1 MDNNLS
7 GGYISNDNTLSG
19 IIDINANSVTAET
32 ITGVDGFFTNL
43 NVQNL
48 QIVGG
53 DGSLGIASWGS
64 FWSLATQTNASTSAV
79 NTMTYNNYDICNNKV
94 NIKSGSSSQ
103 IQVDLSGVY
112 NIQFSVQA
120 NITQGNNGVIYIWLR
135 VNGVNIASTNGKENI
150 TNANGHVI
158 SWNYI
163 LPLNAGDYIEL
174 VWSSTDIHC
183 QLLYEAASGSPTKP
197 AIPSVIL
204 TVQAVS
210 TNIKGDKGDQGIQGE
225 TGNQGNTGAA
235 GTNAT
240 VTVGSTITTAAGTPA
255 NVSNSGTASAAIFDF
270 QIPQGA
276 QGIQGPRGERGER
289 GSQAE
294 STLEAELSAAA
305 AAVSASA
312 AAVSAA
318 EAAAAGAEAGAI
330 AGAEAGTAAAEAVI
344 ADLEPRLVV
353 VEGKTAYQTAYTDV
367 GGDKHTEFDGIVEIN
382 TNDGFQRITL
392 DGTVGGKILVGTS
405 SGFQTEIQQS
415 LIKTQALTAS
425 TIDSLDSASAL
436 NIGNT
441 ATNVVIKNN
450 TTINDSTITIQQTG
464 SAGTQISTLGV
475 ITQSINTNYIEPPNA
490 LESLYIGQTA
500 TEINIG
506 NYITGTSGI
515 PQINLYGKVNFDP
528 TEICSSF
535 IQFIT

>member
-32 ITGVDGFFTNL
+32 ITGIDGYFTNL

-112 NIQFSVQA
+112 NIQFSAQT
-120 NITQGNNGVIYIWLR
+120 NITQGSNGTIYIWLR

-150 TNANGHVI
+150 GNANGQI
-158 SWNYI
+158 IAWNYI
-163 LPLNAGDYIEL
+163 LPLNALDYVEL

-197 AIPSVIL
+197 AVPSVIL

-225 TGNQGNTGAA
+225 KGNQGNTGGA

-240 VTVGSTITTAAGTPA
+240 VTVGSTITTAAGTQA

-276 QGIQGPRGERGER
+276 KGDKGERGERGEK

-294 STLEAELSAAA
+294 STLEAEAAAVAAGISATAAA
-305 AAVSASA
+305 ASA
-312 AAVSAA
+312 AQAA
-318 EAAAAGAEAGAI
+318 TAGAI
-330 AGAEAGTAAAEAVI
+330 AGAEAGAEAGAAAAEAVI

-353 VEGKTAYQTAYTDV
+353 VEGKTAYQSAFLD
-367 GGDKHTEFDGIVEIN
+367 GSSNKHTEFDGIVEIN
-382 TNDGFQRITL
+382 TNDGFQRVTI
-392 DGTVGGKILVGTS
+392 DGTSAGKISVGTS
-405 SGFQTEIQQS
+405 SAFQTEIQPS
-415 LIKTQALTAS
+415 SVRTQTVYSALV
-425 TIDSLDSASAL
+425 DSQDNASAI

-441 ATNVVIKNN
+441 ATKVVIGNN
-450 TTINDSTITIQQTG
+450 ATMENNVLNIKQTG
-464 SAGTQISTLGV
+464 SSGTQVSTLGV
-475 ITQSINTNYIEPPNA
+475 ITQSLNANYIDVPN
-490 LESLYIGQTA
+490 SLDSMYIGQTA
-500 TEINIG
+500 SIINIG
-506 NYITGTSGI
+506 NQITASVGV
-515 PQINLYGKVNFDP
+515 PQINLYGKVYFDP
-528 TEICSSF
+528 TELVGVVY
-535 IQFIT
+535 QFFN